1 MQKVDLQNFTREELE
16 GFVRSL
22 GERSFR
28 GRQIMRWIYQQG
40 VEDFEEMTD
49 IGKAFRRR
57 LKEVAHI
64 SSLKPLA
71 IETSPDGTSKFLFP
85 LGDGNSVES
94 VLIPHEGRLTLCI
107 STQVGCRM
115 GCRFCLTGLQGFA
128 RNLTAG
134 EIVNQILAV
143 RKATGRKR
151 ITNVVLMGMGEPLDN
166 YEQVVKA
173 IRVMEDEFG
182 LGLSGRRITL
192 STVGLLPELE
202 RIFSEGI
209 RFRLAISLNAAD
221 QGTRSRLMPISRRYP
236 LEELLELCRRLPLP
250 PRERIT
256 FEYVLIA
263 GVNDSVKD
271 AERLSQVLKG
281 IRCKVNL
288 IPYNE
293 VPELPFRRPDPERVL
308 AFQRVLLEAGYT
320 VPLRESRGQE
330 ISAACGQLR
339 GKVLKRRGSPQG
351 TPPSAHPSGPG

>member
-1 MQKVDLQNFTREELE
+1 MRIDLRNLTREELE
-16 GFVRSL
+16 RFAQSL
-22 GERSFR
+22 GERAFR

-49 IGKAFRRR
+49 IGKALRRR
-57 LKEVAHI
+57 LKEVAYI
-64 SSLKPLA
+64 SSLKPVKV
-71 IETSPDGTSKFLFP
+71 ETSPDGTSKFLFP
-85 LGDGNSVES
+85 LEDGNSVES

-134 EIVNQILAV
+134 EIVNQVLAV
-143 RKATGRKR
+143 RKAIGRKRR

-173 IRVMEDEFG
+173 IRMMEDEFG
-182 LGLSGRRITL
+182 LGLSGRKITL
-192 STVGLLPELE
+192 STVGLLPGLE

-221 QGTRSRLMPISRRYP
+221 QETRSRLMPVSRRYP
-236 LEELLELCRRLPLP
+236 LEELLDLCRRLPLP

-271 AERLSQVLKG
+271 AERLSQILKG

-293 VPELPFRRPDPERVL
+293 LPELPFRRPNPERVL
-308 AFQRVLLEAGYT
+308 AFQRVLLEGGYT
-320 VPLRESRGQE
+320 APLRESRGQE
-330 ISAACGQLR
+330 IGAACGQLR

-351 TPPSAHPSGPG
+351 VPLSSRP